1 MKFLCSNCRAKYQ
14 IADEKV
20 VGRMLRMTCRT
31 CQHEIVIRGEDGA
44 PQGAGGQF
52 SLMPG
57 PGIAAPPP
65 RPSRLPSPPSPLG
78 VDFQQRLAA
87 SAPIYAPSAAPL
99 DEWHVAVNDSPVG
112 PHTRDEIARMLL
124 AGTVNAQSLAWR
136 EGLDDWLPIR
146 SIAELAAYVLPAP
159 ARGSVTPAPFV
170 QPAQRSEVAPVG
182 GRAGPAQIYTLE
194 DWGGVAEPS
203 TANSQIALNPL
214 LGAAAQE
221 RRAPSLPS
229 WPAMF
234 ALAGGF
240 AFLMSALTIL
250 GARWLQNERPQ
261 APVAAAVPAA
271 AVPPPAPPPPLQQQ
285 AQVEPENTDYKVIEL
300 EDPGMPPEQAAEG
313 RPRAA
318 ASRASAPKA
327 GAKNLSA
334 AQREMLARMGG
345 DPGSDIAGLAT
356 PKAGGPSK
364 AQHLEGGLTAAQLSQ
379 VVLRGR
385 KNLQRC
391 YETALRGAGST
402 ETIRLDVSVTVSP
415 SGNVT
420 DAKAAGQGLP
430 GMSECIER
438 TVRMWRFPDAGE
450 STQTKFPVVFQP
462 GG

>member
-31 CQHEIVIRGEDGA
+31 CQQEIVIRGEEGA
-44 PQGAGGQF
+44 SHGISGSA
-52 SLMPG
+52 SLAPG
-57 PGIAAPPP
+57 PGIADVA
-65 RPSRLPSPPSPLG
+65 SRASRMPAPPSPLG
-78 VDFQQRLAA
+78 ADFQSRVAA
-87 SAPIYAPSAAPL
+87 SDPMYAPSAAPL

-112 PHTRDEIARMLL
+112 PNTRDEVARMLL
-124 AGTVNAQSLAWR
+124 AGTLNAQSLAWR

-146 SIAELAAYVLPAP
+146 NIPELAAYCLPAQ
-159 ARGSVTPAPFV
+159 ARGSHAPAPFV
-170 QPAQRSEVAPVG
+170 QSAQRSELAPVG
-182 GRAGPAQIYTLE
+182 GRAGPAPVYTLE
-194 DWGGVAEPS
+194 DWGGVAEPN
-203 TANSQIALNPL
+203 TANSQIAVNPL
-214 LGAAAQE
+214 LAAAAE
-221 RRAPSLPS
+221 ARRSPSLPS

-240 AFLMSALTIL
+240 AFLMAALTIL
-250 GARWLQNERPQ
+250 GARWLQNDRSQ
-261 APVAAAVPAA
+261 APAAVVAT
-271 AVPPPAPPPPLQQQ
+271 AVQQPSVPQ
-285 AQVEPENTDYKVIEL
+285 RAVETEPENTDYKVIEL
-300 EDPGMPPEQAAEG
+300 DDPGLQPEHVAGG
-313 RPRAA
+313 RPRTSGA
-318 ASRASAPKA
+318 ASQAPKP

-356 PKAGGPSK
+356 TKADGPSK

-420 DAKAAGQGLP
+420 AAKAAGQGLP

-438 TVRMWRFPDAGE
+438 TVRMWRFPNAGE

>member
-31 CQHEIVIRGEDGA
+31 CRQEIVIRGDDG
-44 PQGAGGQF
+44 PPHGAGGQF
-52 SLMPG
+52 GLMPG
-57 PGIAAPPP
+57 SGVAAPPT
-65 RPSRLPSPPSPLG
+65 RPSRLPAPPSPLG

-87 SAPIYAPSAAPL
+87 SAPVYAPSAAPL

-146 SIAELAAYVLPAP
+146 SIPELAAYCLPAQ
-159 ARGSVTPAPFV
+159 ARGSLAPAPFV
-170 QPAQRSEVAPVG
+170 QPAQRSELAPVG

-203 TANSQIALNPL
+203 TANSQIAINPL
-214 LGAAAQE
+214 LAVPAQE
-221 RRAPSLPS
+221 PRSPSLPS

-250 GARWLQNERPQ
+250 GARWLQTDRPQ
-261 APVAAAVPAA
+261 APAAAAAAPAA
-271 AVPPPAPPPPLQQQ
+271 APPSLAQPQQQ
-285 AQVEPENTDYKVIEL
+285 AQAEAENTDYKVIEL
-300 EDPGMPPEQAAEG
+300 EDPGMQSERVAGG

-318 ASRASAPKA
+318 GAGAQSAKS

-334 AQREMLARMGG
+334 EQREMLARMGG

-356 PKAGGPSK
+356 PKADGPGK

-420 DAKAAGQGLP
+420 TAKAAGQGLP